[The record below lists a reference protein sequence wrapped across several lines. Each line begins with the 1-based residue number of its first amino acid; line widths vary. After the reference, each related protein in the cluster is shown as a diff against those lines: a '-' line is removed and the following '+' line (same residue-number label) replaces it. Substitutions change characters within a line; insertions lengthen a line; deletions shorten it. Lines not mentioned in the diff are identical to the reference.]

1 MPWDAGRGTVV
12 GCVARPALW
21 LSWWRWWGV
30 YPVVEVRE
38 GPIVGLYLVGVMLRG
53 WAKIR
58 VWHTGVADS
67 HFLTTS
73 KSWIPVGTET
83 RHYCLVFRV
92 TSKVDNGCPNPSQFR
107 RRVDNELAGNRDPMW
122 RTIRTNHSPA
132 FSAMM
137 LPIPKAKLIPTNG
150 TLRDLRIRLPRRQ
163 HDIALPPPR
172 IHLLR
177 APTTMMRPRSRQR
190 RQINSRGRRRPR
202 RRRQRQE
209 RRAAPTTTTAR
220 IPRPPRRRL
229 RRRKPPLPLRN
240 PQRLRLEQPTTTTTA
255 ATASPLC
262 RVRRRQRLATATA
275 TVQEAR
281 IWARSIVGAG
291 LAQEVEP
298 GLSAEG
304 LGGRGA
310 GGQEVG
316 RHCFVA
322 GVVG

>member
-1 MPWDAGRGTVV
+1 M
-12 GCVARPALW
+12 
-21 LSWWRWWGV
+21 
-30 YPVVEVRE
+30 
-38 GPIVGLYLVGVMLRG
+38 VGVMLRR

-107 RRVDNELAGNRDPMW
+107 WRVYNELAGNRNPMW

-137 LPIPKAKLIPTNG
+137 LPIPKAKLIPTNR
-150 TLRDLRIRLPRRQ
+150 TLRDIRIRLPRRQ

-172 IHLLR
+172 IRPLR
-177 APTTMMRPRSRQR
+177 APTTTIRPRSRRR
-190 RQINSRGRRRPR
+190 RQINSRSRRRPR

-209 RRAAPTTTTAR
+209 RRTAPTITATITAR
-220 IPRPPRRRL
+220 IPGPPRRRL

-240 PQRLRLEQPTTTTTA
+240 PQRLRLEQLSTNTTTTTTTTA
-255 ATASPLC
+255 ATAFPFP
-262 RVRRRQRLATATA
+262 RARRRQRLATAT
-275 TVQEAR
+275 VQEAR
-281 IWARSIVGAG
+281 IRARSIVGAG

-304 LGGRGA
+304 LGGRRA

>member
-1 MPWDAGRGTVV
+1 MWPWDAGRGTVV
-12 GCVARPALW
+12 GCVARPALR
-21 LSWWRWWGV
+21 LGWWGWRGI

-38 GPIVGLYLVGVMLRG
+38 GPVVGLYLMLRR

-92 TSKVDNGCPNPSQFR
+92 TSKVDNGCPNSSQFR

-137 LPIPKAKLIPTNG
+137 LPIPKAKLIPTNR

-163 HDIALPPPR
+163 YNIALPPPR

-177 APTTMMRPRSRQR
+177 APTTTMRPRSRQR

-209 RRAAPTTTTAR
+209 RCTAPTAR
-220 IPRPPRRRL
+220 IPGPPRRRL

-240 PQRLRLEQPTTTTTA
+240 PQRLRLEQPSTNTTTTTTTTTA
-255 ATASPLC
+255 AATTSPLP
-262 RVRRRQRLATATA
+262 RARRR
-275 TVQEAR
+275 
-281 IWARSIVGAG
+281 
-291 LAQEVEP
+291 
-298 GLSAEG
+298 
-304 LGGRGA
+304 
-310 GGQEVG
+310 
-316 RHCFVA
+316 
-322 GVVG
+322 